1 MQVFGNL
8 HNHKLSVNNGA
19 AADYDLDGIVST
31 EKLIKIT
38 PTQDLHVLLTPV
50 SSSTAAD
57 GDDYLIPANEEREFV
72 IGRGLD
78 RIAVFNN
85 SGSTAAVYIAVLY

>member
-8 HNHKLSVNNGA
+8 HNHKLSVTNGA
-19 AADYDLDGIVST
+19 AADYNLDTITST

-38 PTQDLHVLLTPV
+38 ATKDIHILLTPV
-50 SSSTAAD
+50 SSAAVA
-57 GDDYLIPANEEREFV
+57 GADDYLIPANNEREFV
-72 IGRGLD
+72 VGRGLD

-85 SGSTAAVYIAVLY
+85 SGSTVVVYIAVLY